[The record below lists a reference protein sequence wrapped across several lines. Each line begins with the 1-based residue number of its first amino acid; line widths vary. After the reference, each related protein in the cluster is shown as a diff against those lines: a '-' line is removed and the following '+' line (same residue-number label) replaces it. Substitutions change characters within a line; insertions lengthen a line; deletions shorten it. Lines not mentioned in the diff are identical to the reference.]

1 MIKVKIEAYMIQ
13 IIGIITQIEI
23 AKNYLHPQLNCFERI
38 LMEPYKSE
46 YLM

>member
-1 MIKVKIEAYMIQ
+1 MIKVKIEVNLIQ
-13 IIGIITQIEI
+13 IIGMKTQIEI